1 MIRIAS
7 LQSRPASA
15 TYSLPFLL
23 PRFKHDRRPAR
34 SSVAIVPALKYS
46 EALAEILWDALKL
59 FNLDLRGKSVLLKP
73 NLVDHVDGV
82 EINTHPLV
90 IAAAVECFRR
100 LGAAHVTVAEG
111 PGHQRD
117 TQLLLA
123 ETGLAAT
130 LKDLGVPFIDLNR
143 DDLVKVRLNAN
154 RSGLKELWL
163 PKTVMRAEF
172 IVSVPKVKTHHWSG
186 VTLSMKNMFGLVPGL
201 KYGWPKN
208 VLHWRGINRCIID
221 IAATVP
227 VHFVIADAIVCMEGN
242 GPLAGTPRRLDCLI
256 LADDPVAADA
266 TCARM
271 MGLRP
276 EAIPHVRAAGRF
288 LGNMDISCIEQL
300 ACPLTVPAAPFTV
313 VPEFERL
320 RTAKHVGRG

>member
-1 MIRIAS
+1 MMRITWHK
-7 LQSRPASA
+7 SRPASA
-15 TYSLPFLL
+15 TCALPFLL
-23 PRFKHDRRPAR
+23 SPFKHDRRLAR
-34 SSVAIVPALKYS
+34 SRVAIVAAPKYS
-46 EALAEILWDALKL
+46 AALTEILRDALKL

-73 NLVDHVDGV
+73 NLVDHVEGV
-82 EINTHPLV
+82 EINTHPFV
-90 IAAAVECFRR
+90 IGAAVECFLR

-117 TQLLLA
+117 TQLLLF
-123 ETGLAAT
+123 ETGLAGI
-130 LKDLGVPFIDLNR
+130 LKDLGTPFIDLNR

-163 PKTVMRAEF
+163 PKTAMRADF
-172 IVSVPKVKTHHWSG
+172 IVSMPKVKTHHWSG
-186 VTLSMKNMFGLVPGL
+186 VTLSMKNMFGLVPGV

-208 VLHWRGINRCIID
+208 VLHWRGINRCIVD
-221 IAATVP
+221 IVATVP
-227 VHFVIADAIVCMEGN
+227 IHFVIADAIVCMEGN
-242 GPLAGTPRRLDCLI
+242 GPLAGTPRHLDCLI

-276 EAIPHVRAAGRF
+276 EAVPHIRAAGRF

-300 ACPLTVPAAPFTV
+300 ACPLGAPAVPFAV
-313 VPEFERL
+313 LPEFTHL
-320 RTAKHVGRG
+320 RTAKRAGRG